1 MKRPSWFP
9 FAASIAAPAVLAL
22 VLASPAGAA
31 SADSVRK
38 EVGALASAGRFDEA
52 LGVVDRNASDLPASW
67 NAMFQGKLALEGS
80 AAAQGYKRVADAPRD
95 SAAPQMRSEAL
106 YRQGQYQYA
115 AGRYHLAIPLFREYL
130 AQNPTGYWS
139 EASSYWMAHACMQ
152 HARQRAGRLSYLD
165 TAQAYLRKL
174 EFRGKDGYYWPMARA
189 AQARIHLMRGDTVG
203 AQRALRD
210 ARSRAPA
217 EERAGVLLLSYLA
230 EKPGSAAAAEWEDS
244 LRWGYPLSPETR
256 ALPAARARPV
266 ALPEPSAP
274 AANTSA
280 PVVAPATPA
289 PTTPGALARGYH
301 LQLGVFSSSANAER
315 LRKELAGKK
324 IVARVDPLPP
334 TKTSGKEMHR
344 VTTGPFTSAAAAESE
359 GKRLKA
365 LGYEY
370 RVVAPQ

>member
-1 MKRPSWFP
+1 MTSPRLPRALAGLL
-9 FAASIAAPAVLAL
+9 AAALLLPALAR
-22 VLASPAGAA
+22 AA

-38 EVGALASAGRFDEA
+38 EVGALASAGRFDDA
-52 LGVVDRNASDLPASW
+52 LAVVDRNASELPASW
-67 NAMFQGKLALEGS
+67 NAMFQGKLALEGGAS
-80 AAAQGYKRVADAPRD
+80 AQGYKLVANAPRD

-115 AGRYHLAIPLFREYL
+115 SGRYHLAIPLFREYL

-139 EASSYWMAHACMQ
+139 EASSYWMAHACIQ
-152 HARQRAGRLSYLD
+152 HARLRAGRGSYLD

-203 AQRALRD
+203 ALRALRD

-256 ALPAARARPV
+256 ALPPARARPV
-266 ALPEPSAP
+266 ADVPAPSAP
-274 AANTSA
+274 PANTA
-280 PVVAPATPA
+280 TVPTPA
-289 PTTPGALARGYH
+289 PAATGTLPKGYH
-301 LQLGVFSSSANAER
+301 LQLGVFSSTANAER
-315 LRKELAGKK
+315 LRNELAGKK
-324 IVARVDPLPP
+324 IPARVDPWR
-334 TKTSGKEMHR
+334 SGGKELYR
-344 VTTGPFTSAAAAESE
+344 VTTGPFKSAAGAEAE

-365 LGYEY
+365 LGYDN
-370 RVVAPQ
+370 RVLAP